1 MEEHRRKKS
10 MIESLERSEN
20 VPSRPLTSAAM
31 GGSAAPNGGGG
42 IGPPARPD
50 ARRLGSRAPTRH
62 APSAEAQR
70 SLEKSK
76 YESSLPYK
84 SPKGDRFS

>member
-50 ARRLGSRAPTRH
+50 AAGSDPAPTRH